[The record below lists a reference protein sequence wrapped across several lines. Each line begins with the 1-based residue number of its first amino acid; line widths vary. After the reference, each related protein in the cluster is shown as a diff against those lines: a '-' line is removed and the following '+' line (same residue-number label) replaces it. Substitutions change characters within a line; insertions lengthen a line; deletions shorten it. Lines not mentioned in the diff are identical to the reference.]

1 MEYDVTIGIPVY
13 NVEKYIR
20 MALESALAQTF
31 PSIEFLV
38 LDDCGTDASMDI
50 VRDLQSRHPRG
61 GDIRIVSQPQNMGIG
76 EARNKI
82 LDTASGK
89 FLYFM
94 DADDAIEANTI
105 ELLYDN
111 AIRYKADIV
120 YGSYERIETYG
131 DEVKRMLFRFES
143 KQFLQENAFASW
155 AYDAYANLPAM
166 VWNLLIDI
174 NLFRKNALRF
184 PSVSYWEDFALTT
197 DLPTYVHRAV
207 LLPDITYHYY
217 CRVNSASNFQK
228 RSCIEK
234 KEIEDV
240 ISAMAIVKRN
250 SHRIANKPYFHKRM
264 LKVMKTHFF
273 MCQSILRNRSLISP
287 SFTASEIREIM
298 RSPLSFT
305 ETLMLKGLRTNNLFF
320 YSFGMLPPTVSV
332 ALMKITLFHSRYC
345 KI

>member
-1 MEYDVTIGIPVY
+1 MEYYVTIGIPVY
-13 NVEKYIR
+13 NAEKYICKT
-20 MALESALAQTF
+20 LESALAQTF

-61 GDIRIVSQPQNMGIG
+61 CDIRIVSQPQNMGIG

-89 FLYFM
+89 YLYFM
-94 DADDAIEANTI
+94 DADDTIEANTI

-111 AIRYKADIV
+111 AKRYNADIV
-120 YGSYERIETYG
+120 YGSYERIETFG
-131 DEVKRMLFRFES
+131 DEVKHVSFRFES
-143 KQFLQENAFASW
+143 KKFLQEDEFASW
-155 AYDAYANLPAM
+155 AYDSYGNLPAM
-166 VWNLLIDI
+166 VWNMLIDI
-174 NLFRKNALRF
+174 DIFRKNALRF
-184 PSVSYWEDFALTT
+184 PSVSYWEDFAMTT
-197 DLPTYVHRAV
+197 DLPTYINRAV

-228 RSCIEK
+228 RSRIEK

-250 SHRIANKPYFHKRM
+250 SNRIANKPYFHKRM

-273 MCQSILRNRSLISP
+273 MCQSILRNWSLISP
-287 SFTASEIREIM
+287 SFTAREIRDVM
-298 RSPLSFT
+298 KSPLSFA
-305 ETLMLKGLRTNNLFF
+305 ETLMLKGLRTKNLIF
-320 YSFGMLPPTVSV
+320 YSLGILPPTVSV
-332 ALMKITLFHSRYC
+332 ALMKMTLHHNRG
-345 KI
+345 

>member
-1 MEYDVTIGIPVY
+1 MEYYVTIGIPVY
-13 NVEKYIR
+13 NVEKYISKT
-20 MALESALAQTF
+20 LESALAQTF

-61 GDIRIVSQPQNMGIG
+61 CDIRIVSQPQNMGIG

-89 FLYFM
+89 YLYFM
-94 DADDAIEANTI
+94 DADDTIEANTI

-111 AIRYKADIV
+111 AKRYNADIV
-120 YGSYERIETYG
+120 YGSYERIETFG
-131 DEVKRMLFRFES
+131 DEVKHVSFRFES
-143 KQFLQENAFASW
+143 KQFLQEDEFASW
-155 AYDAYANLPAM
+155 TYDSYGNLPAM
-166 VWNLLIDI
+166 VWNMLIDI
-174 NLFRKNALRF
+174 DIFRKNALRF
-184 PSVSYWEDFALTT
+184 PSVSYWEDFAMTT
-197 DLPTYVHRAV
+197 DLPTYINRAV

-228 RSCIEK
+228 RSRIEK

-250 SHRIANKPYFHKRM
+250 SNRIANKPYFHNRM

-273 MCQSILRNRSLISP
+273 MCQSMAEYMI
-287 SFTASEIREIM
+287 
-298 RSPLSFT
+298 
-305 ETLMLKGLRTNNLFF
+305 
-320 YSFGMLPPTVSV
+320 
-332 ALMKITLFHSRYC
+332 FH
-345 KI
+345 

>member
-20 MALESALAQTF
+20 MTLESALAQTF

-50 VRDLQSRHPRG
+50 VRDLQSKHPRG

-111 AIRYKADIV
+111 AIRYNADIV

-131 DEVKRMLFRFES
+131 DEVKHRMFRFES
-143 KQFLQENAFASW
+143 KQFLQENEFASW

-174 NLFRKNALRF
+174 DIFRKNALRF

-197 DLPTYVHRAV
+197 DLPTYVHRAI
-207 LLPDITYHYY
+207 LLSDITYHYY

-240 ISAMAIVKRN
+240 VSAMAIVKRN
-250 SHRIANKPYFHKRM
+250 SHRIAKKPYFHKRM

-273 MCQSILRNRSLISP
+273 MCQFILRNRSLISP

-305 ETLMLKGLRTNNLFF
+305 ETLMLKGLRTNNLILYFL
-320 YSFGMLPPTVSV
+320 GILPPTVSV
-332 ALMKITLFHSRYC
+332 FLIKMTLNHSR
-345 KI
+345 